1 MGENKDY
8 ITHPDEKGSINISEE
23 VISVIAASAAM
34 ETEGVAALSAGR
46 DLTELLGKKSLGR
59 GVRITVEGES
69 VKVDL
74 WLTVKLGVSVNKV
87 GRKVQEAVSSGIESM
102 TGFAVTEVNV
112 HIVGIALN
120 ARKGL

>member
-23 VISVIAASAAM
+23 VISVIAAAAAT
-34 ETEGVAALSAGR
+34 ETEGVAGLSAGKGI
-46 DLTELLGKKSLGR
+46 LGKENPSK

-74 WLTVKLGVSVNKV
+74 WMIVRMGVSVSRV
-87 GRKVQEAVSSGIESM
+87 GQKVQEAVASSIESA
-102 TGFAVTEVNV
+102 TGFTVAEVNV
-112 HIVGIALN
+112 HIVGVNLG
-120 ARKGL
+120 KK

>member
-46 DLTELLGKKSLGR
+46 DLSELLGKKNLSK
-59 GVRITVEGES
+59 GVRIAVDGEN
-69 VKVDL
+69 VKVDV
-74 WLTVKLGVSVNKV
+74 WLTVKLGVSVHSV
-87 GRKVQEAVSSGIESM
+87 GKKVQEAVQGGIESM
-102 TGFAVTEVNV
+102 TGFKVTEVNV
-112 HIVGIALN
+112 HVIGVSL
-120 ARKGL
+120 K